1 MGDKLTRRYAKDCFD
16 EEDKEA
22 GQELFF
28 LFFFSVS
35 LRTKNRFET
44 GLKFVLSLGHLGQEK
59 FFFQT
64 GLTMAAFIQE
74 GKSKHKKVQTNA
86 YLF

>member
-1 MGDKLTRRYAKDCFD
+1 MLKIVLIKMTKKLVKNI
-16 EEDKEA
+16 
-22 GQELFF
+22 FF
-28 LFFFSVS
+28 NFLFSVS
-35 LRTKNRFET
+35 LGTKNRFET
-44 GLKFVLSLGHLGQEK
+44 GLKFVLSLGHLGQER

-86 YLF
+86 DLF